1 MLVLT
6 TLGEMEES
14 LLEKEIIETE
24 NGNEIS
30 KVTIYKF
37 EGEIVKRDVDLIIKP
52 TSSISEIGKF

>member
-1 MLVLT
+1 MLT
-6 TLGEMEES
+6 TLGEIEES
-14 LLEKEIIETE
+14 LLEKEIIENE

-52 TSSISEIGKF
+52 ITSSSEIGKF